1 MKFDKNTQMVYFL
14 VFTTTMATGG
24 KCHESVTV
32 DLLSDSSGGLSE
44 C

>member
-1 MKFDKNTQMVYFL
+1 MEFDKNTQIVYFL

-24 KCHESVTV
+24 KCHESITV
-32 DLLSDSSGGLSE
+32 DPLSDSSGGLSK